1 MSGYRMKALLSPRN
15 WRKIPHWLR
24 RARHNLLYSLNDEV
38 YWDEYARLWEKEN
51 KTRRLQ
57 YLGNEWAQQES
68 FLSLLEQYAR
78 KDACALELGCGGGRI
93 TARGVELFQ
102 HVYAADVSKEML
114 RKCRESVRAPNVS
127 FHKLD
132 GFTLAE
138 FADASVDFVY
148 SHDVFVHFPALQ
160 VYSYLQEFK
169 RVLKPGGLG
178 LISFLHFV
186 TQFEWFKQ
194 LSLDY
199 FRQRR
204 VPPHTRHYFVTEEM
218 LRTMLAD
225 LSLGIREIRSEHYL
239 AVVFQK

>member
-1 MSGYRMKALLSPRN
+1 MNRIFSPQH
-15 WRKIPHWLR
+15 WRKLPHWLR
-24 RARHNLLYSLNDEV
+24 RVRHNLLYSLNDEV
-38 YWDEYARLWEKEN
+38 YWDEYARLWEKVN
-51 KTRRLQ
+51 AKRGLQ
-57 YLGNEWAQQES
+57 FLGDEWSREER
-68 FLSLLEQYAR
+68 FLELLVQYSR
-78 KDACALELGCGGGRI
+78 PDASALELGCGGGRI
-93 TARGVELFQ
+93 TAAAAKLFR
-102 HVYAADVSKEML
+102 HVHATDVSREML

-132 GFTLAE
+132 GFTLEE

-160 VYSYLQEFK
+160 VYSYLLEFR
-169 RVLKPGGLG
+169 RVLKPGGQG

-204 VPPHTRHYFVTEEM
+204 VPPHARHYFVTEEM
-218 LRTMLAD
+218 LRAMLAD
-225 LSLGIREIRSEHYL
+225 LGLSIREIRSEHYL
-239 AVVFQK
+239 VVVFQK